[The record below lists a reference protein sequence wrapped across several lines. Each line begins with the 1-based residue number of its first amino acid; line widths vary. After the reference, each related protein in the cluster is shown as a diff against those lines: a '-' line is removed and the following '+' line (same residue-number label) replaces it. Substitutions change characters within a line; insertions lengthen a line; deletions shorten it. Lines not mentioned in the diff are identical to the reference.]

1 MCVPTVVVVVRCS
14 RANRACFEKSAPLPL
29 YGLSRGRRT
38 PSSSVLFPA
47 ALSPREPAFPC
58 LFFFFQVPPPSSPY
72 AVSSV
77 ERERDMERNDWW
89 RERAVMEAPRRR
101 FGRTD
106 RVERAGFDVGRSSCP
121 RTAHTHERPLA
132 RPFLFSFPSFLLR
145 PLVSGGSPPSRDCLF
160 FFTSIAPIRAAR
172 SR

>member
-1 MCVPTVVVVVRCS
+1 MRPRIAGIWVTEASVCVPTVVVVVRCS

-77 ERERDMERNDWW
+77 ERERGIGRGMMVA
-89 RERAVMEAPRRR
+89 RACGHGSA
-101 FGRTD
+101 
-106 RVERAGFDVGRSSCP
+106 S
-121 RTAHTHERPLA
+121 
-132 RPFLFSFPSFLLR
+132 PSFRTHRPRGTSGLRRR
-145 PLVSGGSPPSRDCLF
+145 PLVVSTDGAYTRTPVSPPVPLF
-160 FFTSIAPIRAAR
+160 FSILFAAPACLWWQPTK
-172 SR
+172 S